1 MNRRKFITLVSA
13 AAAWPLAPQ
22 FKGRYSTASI
32 AFLASST
39 IPSRYRHHRW
49 FERARKSNR
58 GFVRLTKHSLE

>member
-39 IPSRYRHHRW
+39 HSVTLPS
-49 FERARKSNR
+49 S
-58 GFVRLTKHSLE
+58 SLV